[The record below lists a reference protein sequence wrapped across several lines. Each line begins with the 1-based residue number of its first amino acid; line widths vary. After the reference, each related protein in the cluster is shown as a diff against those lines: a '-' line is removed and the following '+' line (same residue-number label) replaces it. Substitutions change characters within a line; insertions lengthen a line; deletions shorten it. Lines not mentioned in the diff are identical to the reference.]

1 MSNKNFGFGTQIRKS
16 PYFDSTVKWG
26 ATGFSVYNHMYIPR
40 DFGSPEQNFWNLI
53 EKSILCDVAVERQ
66 VEITGSDA
74 YKFIQLL
81 TPRDLSKLSVGQ
93 CKYVL
98 IVNNDGGILNDPVLL
113 RLAENHFWLSLADS
127 DVLLWAQGVAVNSG
141 LDVKISEPDVS
152 PLQLQGPTS
161 QEIMVK
167 LFGEDIRDLKYYWLR
182 EYQLDGIPL
191 IVSRTGWSSELGYE
205 IYLRDGSKGNELYE
219 KIMAAGKEHG
229 IQPGHTSSIRRIEG
243 GMLSY
248 HADADIHTNPF
259 ELGLD
264 RLVNLDSEINFI
276 GKKALKKIKEK
287 GISRKQVGLVIDCA
301 PLSGPNTTFWPIKKD
316 RKQIG
321 KVTSAVYSPRLKKNI
336 ALAMVSV
343 EQSEIDFIGKE
354 ALKKIKQEGIKRKQV
369 GLIIDCDPL
378 SGPNTTFWPIEKD
391 GKKIGKVTSAVYSP
405 RLKKNIALAMIEIN
419 YSELGNR
426 LDVQIHEGKYS
437 ATIVEKPF
445 YDPKKNI
452 VKS

>member
-66 VEITGSDA
+66 VEITGPDA
-74 YKFIQLL
+74 YKFTQLL
-81 TPRDLSKLSVGQ
+81 TPRDLSKLAIGQ

-113 RLAENHFWLSLADS
+113 RLGENHFWLSLADS

-141 LDVKISEPDVS
+141 LDVQIKEPDVS

-161 QEIMVK
+161 GEIMIK
-167 LFGEDIRDLKYYWLR
+167 LFGDDIKSLKYYWLK
-182 EYQLDGIPL
+182 EYNLDGIPL

-219 KIMAAGKEHG
+219 KIMGAGKEYG
-229 IQPGHTSSIRRIEG
+229 LQPGHTSSIRRIEG

-248 HADADIHTNPF
+248 HADADINTNPF
-259 ELGLD
+259 ELGFD
-264 RLVNLDSEINFI
+264 RLVDLDSDNNFI
-276 GKKALKKIKEK
+276 GKEALKKIKAN
-287 GISRKQVGLVIDCA
+287 GITRKQVGIEIDCK
-301 PLSGPNTTFWPIKKD
+301 PLSGPNTTFWQLKKNNID
-316 RKQIG
+316 VG

-343 EQSEIDFIGKE
+343 EQSEIGNDFQVITN
-354 ALKKIKQEGIKRKQV
+354 EG
-369 GLIIDCDPL
+369 
-378 SGPNTTFWPIEKD
+378 TFNCI
-391 GKKIGKVTSAVYSP
+391 V
-405 RLKKNIALAMIEIN
+405 
-419 YSELGNR
+419 
-426 LDVQIHEGKYS
+426 
-437 ATIVEKPF
+437 VEKPF
-445 YDPKKNI
+445 YDPKKKI
-452 VKS
+452 ASS

>member
-66 VEITGSDA
+66 VEITGPDA
-74 YKFIQLL
+74 YKFTQLL
-81 TPRDLSKLSVGQ
+81 TPRDLSKLAIGQ

-113 RLAENHFWLSLADS
+113 RLGENHFWLSLADS

-141 LDVKISEPDVS
+141 LDVQIKEPDVS

-161 QEIMVK
+161 GEIMIK
-167 LFGEDIRDLKYYWLR
+167 LFGDDIKSLKYYWLK
-182 EYQLDGIPL
+182 EYNLDGIPL

-219 KIMAAGKEHG
+219 KIMGAGKEYG
-229 IQPGHTSSIRRIEG
+229 LQPGHTSSIRRIEG

-248 HADADIHTNPF
+248 HADADINTNPF
-259 ELGLD
+259 ELGFD
-264 RLVNLDSEINFI
+264 RLVDLDSDNNFI
-276 GKKALKKIKEK
+276 GKEALKKIKAN
-287 GISRKQVGLVIDCA
+287 GITRKQVGIEIDCK
-301 PLSGPNTTFWPIKKD
+301 PLSGPNTTFWQLKKND
-316 RKQIG
+316 INVG

-343 EQSEIDFIGKE
+343 EQSEIGNDFQVITN
-354 ALKKIKQEGIKRKQV
+354 EG
-369 GLIIDCDPL
+369 
-378 SGPNTTFWPIEKD
+378 TFNCI
-391 GKKIGKVTSAVYSP
+391 V
-405 RLKKNIALAMIEIN
+405 
-419 YSELGNR
+419 
-426 LDVQIHEGKYS
+426 
-437 ATIVEKPF
+437 VEKPF
-445 YDPKKNI
+445 YDPKKKI
-452 VKS
+452 ASS

>member
-66 VEITGSDA
+66 VEITGPDA

-81 TPRDLSKLSVGQ
+81 TPRDLSKLSIGQ

-141 LDVKISEPDVS
+141 LNVKISEPDVS

-264 RLVNLDSEINFI
+264 RLVNLETD
-276 GKKALKKIKEK
+276 
-287 GISRKQVGLVIDCA
+287 
-301 PLSGPNTTFWPIKKD
+301 
-316 RKQIG
+316 
-321 KVTSAVYSPRLKKNI
+321 
-336 ALAMVSV
+336 
-343 EQSEIDFIGKE
+343 IDFIGKD
-354 ALKKIKQEGIKRKQV
+354 ALKKIKQDGIKRKQV
-369 GLIIDCDPL
+369 GLIIDCNPL

-391 GKKIGKVTSAVYSP
+391 GKTIGKITSAVYSP
-405 RLKKNIALAMIEIN
+405 RLKKNIALAMIGIN
-419 YSELGNR
+419 YSELGNQ
-426 LDVQIHEGKYS
+426 LDVQTHEGKYS

-445 YDPKKNI
+445 YDPKKKI
-452 VKS
+452 ASS

>member
-66 VEITGSDA
+66 VEITGPDA

-98 IVNNDGGILNDPVLL
+98 IVNNEGGILNDPVLL

-141 LDVKISEPDVS
+141 LNVKISEPDVS

-167 LFGEDIRDLKYYWLR
+167 LFGKSIRDLKYYWLR
-182 EYQLDGIPL
+182 EYDLDEIPL

-205 IYLRDGSKGNELYE
+205 IYLRDGSRGNELYE
-219 KIMAAGKEHG
+219 KIMEAGKKYG
-229 IQPGHTSSIRRIEG
+229 LQPGHTSSIRRIEG

-264 RLVNLDSEINFI
+264 RLVNLDSEVNYI
-276 GKKALKKIKEK
+276 GKDALKKIKQN
-287 GISRKQVGLVIDCA
+287 GIKRKQVGLEINCDA
-301 PLSGPNTTFWPIKKD
+301 LSGPNTTFWPVKK
-316 RKQIG
+316 
-321 KVTSAVYSPRLKKNI
+321 
-336 ALAMVSV
+336 
-343 EQSEIDFIGKE
+343 
-354 ALKKIKQEGIKRKQV
+354 EGE
-369 GLIIDCDPL
+369 L
-378 SGPNTTFWPIEKD
+378 
-391 GKKIGKVTSAVYSP
+391 IGKVTSAVYSP
-405 RLKKNIALAMIEIN
+405 RLKKNIALAMIKIN
-419 YSELGNR
+419 YSDIGNQ
-426 LDVQIHEGKYS
+426 LEVETNEGKYL
-437 ATIVEKPF
+437 AKIVEKPF
-445 YDPKKNI
+445 YDPKKKIAN
-452 VKS
+452 S